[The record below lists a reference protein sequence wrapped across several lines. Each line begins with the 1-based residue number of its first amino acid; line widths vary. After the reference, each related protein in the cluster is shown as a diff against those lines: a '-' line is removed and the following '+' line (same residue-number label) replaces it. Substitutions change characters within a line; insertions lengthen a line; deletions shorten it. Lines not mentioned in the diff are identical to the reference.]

1 MRRSIYLFAPFLV
14 TFAYACS
21 QSSNGDL
28 DDDGTPPGPDAS
40 TSGSDGSVSSDAAA
54 NDGSAG
60 DGSVLLPD
68 GGRDLGTD
76 TTKFYGASR
85 CSTAGVLLCDGFE
98 TGTLDTSTWTVNG
111 NAPVIDSVHAARGS
125 NALHITKN
133 GNGASYIKETKTF
146 PVTNDTYYGR
156 EFVWFENIPVDD
168 GGFTYAHWTFTA
180 ASGSGAQGEIRLSA
194 QLQGGHNI
202 FGVGTDTGTE
212 DGGSGDWTKSDND
225 PTGHPVPVPTGQWIC
240 IEWMHAG
247 NINETR
253 FYWNGAEHPSLHT
266 TATSNGGNGNPYILP
281 QFQNVWVGW
290 QEYQPAEEDFE
301 MWIDEVAIDTAR
313 IGCVL

>member
-1 MRRSIYLFAPFLV
+1 MFVLSPVFVI
-14 TFAYACS
+14 FAYACS

-28 DDDGTPPGPDAS
+28 GDDDIAPGPDAS
-40 TSGSDGSVSSDAAA
+40 TSGDGSGGPGSDAAGD
-54 NDGSAG
+54 DGSAS

-76 TTKFYGASR
+76 TSKFYGASR

-111 NAPVIDSVHAARGS
+111 DTPVVDSVHAARGS
-125 NALHITKN
+125 KALHITKN
-133 GNGASYIKETKTF
+133 GNGYSYIEESKTF
-146 PVTNDTYYGR
+146 PVPNDTYYGR

-202 FGVGTDTGTE
+202 FGVGTDTGKE

-225 PTGHPVPVPTGQWIC
+225 PTGHAVPVPTGKWVC

-253 FYWNGAEHPSLHT
+253 FYWDGTEHPSLHT

-281 QFQNVWVGW
+281 EFKNVWVGW
-290 QEYQPAEEDFE
+290 NEYQAVEEDFE